1 MCQQLPV
8 CIVQTSLR
16 LPPRICRQPS
26 RACLY
31 RKEKTFKT
39 YAIVRVEVNVSVM
52 VKVIVIVIVI
62 VRVKVIVKVKYPQRF
77 LRFLLADGT

>member
-1 MCQQLPV
+1 MSRMCLQMPV

-31 RKEKTFKT
+31 RKEKTL
-39 YAIVRVEVNVSVM
+39 EN
-52 VKVIVIVIVI
+52 
-62 VRVKVIVKVKYPQRF
+62 
-77 LRFLLADGT
+77 LRYYES